1 MGENVNMI
9 KNLMIFV
16 KELSGEFQKSML
28 VFGNTLG
35 SLSERVNNVST
46 KIDKLEGKFS
56 NITEKVTNLS
66 NHLVGNNTNKLTS
79 QNELLKLIME
89 NSTKTIL
96 NEYQTNLKKE
106 VNFTLTTSMILFN

>member
-35 SLSERVNNVST
+35 SLSQKIKNVT
-46 KIDKLEGKFS
+46 EKIDKIENKFN
-56 NITEKVTNLS
+56 NITNNIGINFASKQNEFTKIIIE
-66 NHLVGNNTNKLTS
+66 NNTKHMMI
-79 QNELLKLIME
+79 EF
-89 NSTKTIL
+89 
-96 NEYQTNLKKE
+96 QTNLKKE
-106 VNFTLTTSMILFN
+106 FHDTLATSKYKHCYYSSKYD